1 MNINEINTILCM
13 ISKLS
18 TIEAI
23 NVMNE
28 TICSLQI
35 PEDERKRLLDRLEEH
50 KRFMFEIA

>member
-1 MNINEINTILCM
+1 MNNTEINTILCM

-23 NVMNE
+23 NVADA
-28 TICSLQI
+28 TIRSLQI